1 MAKSLTNTPSPK
13 YLPTNDV
20 IFKCLLGN
28 PGNERIT
35 KSFLEHITGEKIEE
49 ISTNFKLELLKEKPK
64 DKQMVA
70 DLIAK
75 DKYLQKYIVEMQ
87 RKAYDYLPDRFIAYL
102 SKTYVADIKVKEDY
116 KKLKRTVLVVLIEE
130 DFPNLESIQE
140 YHTVWHYREENHKEK
155 ILTKNTEIHILE
167 LQKYKRYKN
176 QTGEI
181 DPWLEFF
188 INPYGEEVQNMARTR
203 AELEEAVRQLRLLN
217 ADEEVQQLAD
227 AEDWARYDYNSAMSE
242 MKEKGLA
249 AGKAEG
255 RAEGLAEG
263 HAKGRAEGIAEGI
276 EEGIAQ
282 GEKRTNLKIVRK
294 MLEKKM
300 DINLISELTGLTEEE
315 NKKSIVKEKK

>member
-1 MAKSLTNTPSPK
+1 MTENLTDTQNPK

-28 PGNERIT
+28 PGNGRIT
-35 KSFLEHITGEKIEE
+35 KSFLEHITGEKIDE

-75 DKYLQKYIVEMQ
+75 DEYLQKYIVEMQ

-116 KKLKRTVLVVLIEE
+116 KQLKRTVLVVLMEE
-130 DFPNLESIQE
+130 DFPNLQSIQE
-140 YHTVWHYREENHKEK
+140 YHTVWHYREKNHREK
-155 ILTKNTEIHILE
+155 ILTRNTEVHILE
-167 LQKYKRYKN
+167 LQKYKRHRK
-176 QTGEI
+176 QTGEL

-188 INPYGEEVQNMARTR
+188 INPYGKEVQNMARTR

-242 MKEKGLA
+242 MMEKGLEA
-249 AGKAEG
+249 G
-255 RAEGLAEG
+255 RAEGQ
-263 HAKGRAEGIAEGI
+263 AKGREL
-276 EEGIAQ
+276 
-282 GEKRTNLKIVRK
+282 GEKETNLKIVKK

-300 DINLISELTGLTEEE
+300 DIDLISELTGLTKKEIE
-315 NKKSIVKEKK
+315 NLL

>member
-1 MAKSLTNTPSPK
+1 MTENLTNTQNPK

-35 KSFLEHITGEKIEE
+35 KSFLEHITGEEIEE

-116 KKLKRTVLVVLIEE
+116 KKLKRTVLVVLMEE
-130 DFPNLESIQE
+130 DFPNLQNIQE
-140 YHTVWHYREENHKEK
+140 YHTVWHYREENHREK
-155 ILTKNTEIHILE
+155 ILTKNTEVHILE
-167 LQKYKRYKN
+167 LEKYKRHKK

-188 INPYGEEVQNMARTR
+188 IDPYGEEVQNMARTM
-203 AELEEAVRQLRLLN
+203 AELEEAVKQLRLLN

-227 AEDWARYDYNSAMSE
+227 AEDWARYDYNSAMAE
-242 MKEKGLA
+242 MEQKGLA
-249 AGKAEG
+249 AG
-255 RAEGLAEG
+255 RAEGLEAGRAQGLEAG
-263 HAKGRAEGIAEGI
+263 RAQGLSQGRTAGRAEERNELA
-276 EEGIAQ
+276 
-282 GEKRTNLKIVRK
+282 KK

-300 DINLISELTGLTEEE
+300 DIDLISELTGLTKEEIE
-315 NKKSIVKEKK
+315 SLL

>member
-35 KSFLEHITGEKIEE
+35 KSFLEHITGEEIEE

-64 DKQMVA
+64 DKH
-70 DLIAK
+70 LIAK

-203 AELEEAVRQLRLLN
+203 AELEEAVRLLRLLN
-217 ADEEVQQLAD
+217 ADEEEQQFAD

-242 MKEKGLA
+242 MKQKGLEAGLAEGKAKGLA
-249 AGKAEG
+249 EGKAEG
-255 RAEGLAEG
+255 KAEG
-263 HAKGRAEGIAEGI
+263 
-276 EEGIAQ
+276 
-282 GEKRTNLKIVRK
+282 EKKANLKIAQK

-300 DINLISELTGLTEEE
+300 DINLIAELTGLTEEE
-315 NKKSIVKEKK
+315 IKSLL

>member
-49 ISTNFKLELLKEKPK
+49 ISTNFQLELLKEKPR

-167 LQKYKRYKN
+167 LQKYKRYKI

-188 INPYGEEVQNMARTR
+188 INPYGEEVQDMARTR

-227 AEDWARYDYNSAMSE
+227 AEDWARYDYNSAMAE
-242 MKEKGLA
+242 MKQKGLE
-249 AGKAEG
+249 EG
-255 RAEGLAEG
+255 M
-263 HAKGRAEGIAEGI
+263 AEGI
-276 EEGIAQ
+276 EEGIA
-282 GEKRTNLKIVRK
+282 
-294 MLEKKM
+294 
-300 DINLISELTGLTEEE
+300 
-315 NKKSIVKEKK
+315 

>member
-1 MAKSLTNTPSPK
+1 MTENLTDSQTPK

-116 KKLKRTVLVVLIEE
+116 KQLKRTVLVVLMEE
-130 DFPNLESIQE
+130 DFPSLQSLPE
-140 YHTVWHYREENHKEK
+140 YHTVWHYREENHREK
-155 ILTKNTEIHILE
+155 ILTKNTEVHILE
-167 LQKYKRYKN
+167 LQKYKRHKN
-176 QTGEI
+176 QTGEL

-188 INPYGEEVQNMARTR
+188 INPYGKEVQNMARTR

-227 AEDWARYDYNSAMSE
+227 AEEWARYDYNSAMSE
-242 MKEKGLA
+242 MMEKGMEKGLEA
-249 AGKAEG
+249 G

-263 HAKGRAEGIAEGI
+263 LSKGKAKGKAELV
-276 EEGIAQ
+276 
-282 GEKRTNLKIVRK
+282 KK

-300 DINLISELTGLTEEE
+300 DINLISELTGLTKEE
-315 NKKSIVKEKK
+315 IEKL

>member
-1 MAKSLTNTPSPK
+1 MAKSLTNTPSHK

-35 KSFLEHITGEKIEE
+35 KSFLEHITGEEIEE
-49 ISTNFKLELLKEKPK
+49 ISTNFKLELLKEKTK
-64 DKQMVA
+64 EKQMVA

-116 KKLKRTVLVVLIEE
+116 KKLKRTVLVVLMEE
-130 DFPNLESIQE
+130 DFPNLENIQE

-155 ILTKNTEIHILE
+155 ILTKNTEVHILE
-167 LQKYKRYKN
+167 LEKYKRHKK

-181 DPWLEFF
+181 DLWLEFF

-203 AELEEAVRQLRLLN
+203 AELEETVKQLRLLN

-227 AEDWARYDYNSAMSE
+227 AEDWARYDYNSVMAE
-242 MKEKGLA
+242 VKEKGLA

-263 HAKGRAEGIAEGI
+263 HAKGRAEERN
-276 EEGIAQ
+276 ELV
-282 GEKRTNLKIVRK
+282 KK

-300 DINLISELTGLTEEE
+300 DINLISELTGLTKEEIL
-315 NKKSIVKEKK
+315 SIGDGSLWHTDK

>member
-28 PGNERIT
+28 PGNVRIT
-35 KSFLEHITGEKIEE
+35 KSFLEHITGEE

-64 DKQMVA
+64 EKQMVA

-87 RKAYDYLPDRFIAYL
+87 RKAYDYLSDRFIAYL

-116 KKLKRTVLVVLIEE
+116 KKLKRTVLVVLMEE
-130 DFPNLESIQE
+130 DFPNLENIQE
-140 YHTVWHYREENHKEK
+140 YHTIWHYREKNHKEK
-155 ILTKNTEIHILE
+155 ILTKNTEVHILE
-167 LQKYKRYKN
+167 LEKYKRHKKK
-176 QTGEI
+176 TGEI

-242 MKEKGLA
+242 MKQKGL
-249 AGKAEG
+249 E
-255 RAEGLAEG
+255 
-263 HAKGRAEGIAEGI
+263 EGI
-276 EEGIAQ
+276 EEGIVQ

-315 NKKSIVKEKK
+315 IKSLL

>member
-35 KSFLEHITGEKIEE
+35 KSFLEYITGEEIEE

-116 KKLKRTVLVVLIEE
+116 KQLKRTVLVVLMEE

-167 LQKYKRYKN
+167 LQKYRRYKN

-242 MKEKGLA
+242 MKQKGLE
-249 AGKAEG
+249 EG
-255 RAEGLAEG
+255 I
-263 HAKGRAEGIAEGI
+263 AEGIAEGL
-276 EEGIAQ
+276 EAGIAQ

-315 NKKSIVKEKK
+315 IKSLL

>member
-35 KSFLEHITGEKIEE
+35 KSFLEHITGEEIEE

-75 DKYLQKYIVEMQ
+75 DKYLQKYIVEMKQ
-87 RKAYDYLPDRFIAYL
+87 
-102 SKTYVADIKVKEDY
+102 
-116 KKLKRTVLVVLIEE
+116 
-130 DFPNLESIQE
+130 
-140 YHTVWHYREENHKEK
+140 
-155 ILTKNTEIHILE
+155 
-167 LQKYKRYKN
+167 
-176 QTGEI
+176 
-181 DPWLEFF
+181 
-188 INPYGEEVQNMARTR
+188 
-203 AELEEAVRQLRLLN
+203 
-217 ADEEVQQLAD
+217 
-227 AEDWARYDYNSAMSE
+227 
-242 MKEKGLA
+242 KGL
-249 AGKAEG
+249 
-255 RAEGLAEG
+255 
-263 HAKGRAEGIAEGI
+263 AEGIAEGL
-276 EEGIAQ
+276 EAGIAQ

-315 NKKSIVKEKK
+315 IKSLL

>member
-1 MAKSLTNTPSPK
+1 MTENLTKTPNPK

-35 KSFLEHITGEKIEE
+35 KCFLEHITGEKIEE

-116 KKLKRTVLVVLIEE
+116 KQLKRTVLVVLMEE
-130 DFPNLESIQE
+130 DFPNLQNIAE
-140 YHTVWHYREENHKEK
+140 YHTVWHYREENHREK
-155 ILTKNTEIHILE
+155 ILTKNTEVHILE
-167 LQKYKRYKN
+167 LQKYKRHKK

-242 MKEKGLA
+242 MMEKGLEKGLE
-249 AGKAEG
+249 AG
-255 RAEGLAEG
+255 R
-263 HAKGRAEGIAEGI
+263 AKGRAEGFAEGLSKGQAKGRA
-276 EEGIAQ
+276 ELV
-282 GEKRTNLKIVRK
+282 KK

-300 DINLISELTGLTEEE
+300 DINLISELTGLTKEE
-315 NKKSIVKEKK
+315 IEKL